1 MVYPSAGSDEMP
13 IRIGLRQ
20 PALPLAD
27 LAAQPLPRQYLRDA
41 VGPAVTSA
49 LYSLARGSRSHIATP
64 EKAAGFLSKMLLA
77 APEAEGAAAAAD
89 PTAVQGE
96 GEGEWDDY
104 DDYDDYYYY
113 DYYYHDWRGTV
124 RPLLASAMAQLDR
137 ERPADET
144 EAVQLVARA
153 LTDTAAAESY

>member
-1 MVYPSAGSDEMP
+1 
-13 IRIGLRQ
+13 
-20 PALPLAD
+20 
-27 LAAQPLPRQYLRDA
+27 
-41 VGPAVTSA
+41 
-49 LYSLARGSRSHIATP
+49 
-64 EKAAGFLSKMLLA
+64 MLLA
-77 APEAEGAAAAAD
+77 GPEAEGAAAAAD

-104 DDYDDYYYY
+104 DYY
-113 DYYYHDWRGTV
+113 DWRGTV